1 MRRPSFFA
9 TPSRISIDI
18 GFVAA
23 KKCCK
28 ENKTKKGLFCQK
40 FAEVW
45 VQFKPRIN
53 VIWIGLKGEY
63 DSLTIKDQF
72 QENMDRI
79 KPRLGW
85 IRQLRRKLKF
95 DTKA

>member
-1 MRRPSFFA
+1 MTIFTSLQKN
-9 TPSRISIDI
+9 
-18 GFVAA
+18 AA
-23 KKCCK
+23 R
-28 ENKTKKGLFCQK
+28 KTKQKRGFFCQK

-53 VIWIGLKGEY
+53 VIWIGLKGGY

-72 QENMDRI
+72 QENMDQI
-79 KPRLGW
+79 KPRLGQ
-85 IRQLRRKLKF
+85 IRRLRRNLKF